1 MKRKLL
7 LGLAAL
13 LSISSLLAQKTK
25 QITGYAITAAEKGQ
39 TGWKEVRLIDMTTG
53 DELRPIYKSND
64 DIEILNARTGKPVQK
79 KVRNTNISSAKKVVN
94 LDLELDKKDAAN
106 SLLTYAREANKEEQD
121 LKPGAERLAQLKKSG
136 LNNVVIAREFR
147 SPAIQTDKPF
157 ATNSAACGYDQKH
170 ERLYYTPMGINQLR
184 YIDLKSKTSK
194 IYYFE
199 DEPFGVVNGLGDAG
213 NQIPRMVIA
222 ADGNGYALTNNA
234 NHLIR
239 FTTDKNP
246 VITDLGALTEDD
258 ANKNF
263 SVRSPSG
270 YGGDI
275 IADASGNL
283 YLITGNR
290 NVFKISI
297 SSKAA
302 SYLGTIKGLP
312 QGFTTNGAMVEGG
325 SRVIVC
331 SSQSTVGYYRF
342 DLLTMEAEKISSG
355 GTVFNASDLANGN
368 LAFEKKKKAKKQKEI
383 FEETKIPETD
393 VAVQK
398 QSVQN
403 EIVSRNNIAIYP
415 NPVTRGTFKIAF
427 TDQPPGKYQVQLMDI
442 SGQLISKKNITINNE
457 SQVEEFRLPA
467 FITSGSYLVKVV
479 SQSNNSHFTEKIT
492 VQ

>member
-79 KVRNTNISSAKKVVN
+79 KERNTNISSAKKVVN

-106 SLLTYAREANKEEQD
+106 SLLTYARDANKEEQD
-121 LKPGAERLAQLKKSG
+121 LKPGAEKLAQLKKSG

-415 NPVTRGTFKIAF
+415 NPVTTGTFKIAF

>member
-106 SLLTYAREANKEEQD
+106 SLLTYARDANKEEQD
-121 LKPGAERLAQLKKSG
+121 LKPGAEKLAQLKKSG